1 MLHNFKASLNH
12 EREQTALA
20 DLFYRDVLKVN
31 DIKRFNTDSEADI
44 EMQRQDVDLLLT
56 LNGTIYRISEKFRDK
71 DYDDLYIEVYSK
83 YPKTL
88 GWLHTG
94 SPNAILYFT
103 PTSVYWISHKSLYA
117 FCVETLFPL
126 FPKTWFLQLHQS
138 RKTIVSKRLILNDK
152 SFTINLIQAFN
163 QNGAKWET
171 MGVSVPFDILEENG
185 VKFRKF

>member
-12 EREQTALA
+12 EREQTARA
-20 DLFYRDVLKVN
+20 DAFYLNVLKAN
-31 DIKRFNTDSEADI
+31 DIKRFNTDSEADM

-56 LNGTIYRISEKFRDK
+56 LNGTTYRVSEKFRDK
-71 DYDDLYIEVYSK
+71 DYGDLYIEVYSK
-83 YPKTL
+83 YPKKL

-94 SPNAILYFT
+94 SPDAILYFT
-103 PTSVYWISHKSLYA
+103 PSSVYWISHQSLAA
-117 FCVETLFPL
+117 FCFGVLFPL

-138 RKTIVSKRLILNDK
+138 YKTIVTKKLFLNNR

-163 QNGAKWET
+163 RDGVKWQT
-171 MGVSVPFDILEENG
+171 MGISLPFEFLEENG